1 MNKKSLYCIWGA
13 LFILC
18 AGLGFIQ
25 EPAGATKTL
34 LFLLSMGFFIPPVA
48 LLFLGIRDQNG
59 NSMKLIRNLSIL
71 SLLGTLIF
79 MIFNILSALGPK
91 WLGDILHSMLAIVSS
106 PMMCC
111 GNWFLSMFLWA
122 CLLMVSIRELKQLN

>member
-1 MNKKSLYCIWGA
+1 MNKKTVFLSWGA

-25 EPAGATKTL
+25 EPEGALKVF
-34 LFLLSMGFFIPPVA
+34 LFLLSLIFFLPPA
-48 LLFLGIRDQNG
+48 LLVCRSLREKD
-59 NSMKLIRNLSIL
+59 KAALALLRNLSGL
-71 SLLGTLIF
+71 SLLLT
-79 MIFNILSALGPK
+79 MIFIVLNILSALWPRMA
-91 WLGDILHSMLAIVSS
+91 GDLLHYMLTIVSS

-122 CLLMVSIRELKQLN
+122 CLLMASLKGLKGLK